1 MSQRKKI
8 ILNAFNENCV
18 GHINHGLW
26 THPRDRSHEY
36 KTIAH
41 WTDLAKTLERGLF
54 DGIFIADILGVYDI
68 YQANVDVTLRESV
81 QLPINDPLLLVSA
94 MAAVTQHLGLGVT
107 VNILSEHPYLLA
119 RKFSTLDHLSNGRFG
134 WNIVTGYLDSAAK
147 AIGLNQQVIHDERY
161 DRADETLDVLYKLL
175 EGSWE
180 DDAVVNDKAA
190 RVYADPRK
198 VHQIRHHG
206 RFHQL
211 EGYHLSEPSVQR
223 TPVLYQAGASG
234 RGQAFAAKHA
244 EAVFIGGN
252 DKARVKKTVDGLRQQ
267 VVQAGRHA
275 DDLKIVLGVS
285 VVPGKT
291 HAEALEKHADYVR
304 HASPEAGLAHFS
316 SSIGV
321 DLSRYELDEP
331 IVLSHTNS
339 IQSSLKVIEQLG
351 GTRRKLL
358 EYFSLG
364 GRYAAIVGD
373 PSEVAEEL
381 ISWVDET
388 GIDGFNLTRTVV
400 PESFVDFVDLVV
412 PELQSRGAYKTAY
425 GEGSLRNKLFA
436 RGDRLPLRHTASSH
450 RIQAAVIDEKSAV

>member
-26 THPRDRSHEY
+26 THPRDRSNEY
-36 KTIAH
+36 KTLGF

-54 DGIFIADILGVYDI
+54 DGIFIADILGVYDL
-68 YQANVDVTLRESV
+68 YQGNVDVTLRESV

-147 AIGLNQQVIHDERY
+147 AIGLEQQLIHDERY

-180 DDAVVNDKAA
+180 DDAVVHDKLA

-198 VHQIRHHG
+198 VHPIRHQG
-206 RFHQL
+206 RFHQI
-211 EGYHLSEPSVQR
+211 EGYHLSEPSIQR
-223 TPVLYQAGASG
+223 TPVLYQAGTSG
-234 RGQAFAAKHA
+234 RGQLFAARHA

-252 DKARVKKTVDGLRQQ
+252 NKAQVKQTVDSLRHQ
-267 VVQAGRHA
+267 VVQAGRKA
-275 DDLKIVLGVS
+275 EDLKIVLGVS
-285 VVPGKT
+285 VVPART
-291 HAEALEKHADYVR
+291 HAEAVEKHADYVR

-316 SSIGV
+316 SSIGI

-331 IVLSHTNS
+331 IVLDHTNS
-339 IQSSLKVIEQLG
+339 IQSSLKVIAQLG

-364 GRYAAIVGD
+364 GRYSAIVGD
-373 PSEVAEEL
+373 PDEVAEEL

-400 PESFVDFVDLVV
+400 PESFTDFVDLIV
-412 PELQSRGAYKTAY
+412 PALQSRGAYKTAY
-425 GEGSLRNKLFA
+425 GEGSLRNKLFGH
-436 RGDRLPLRHTASSH
+436 GDRLPARHHAASH
-450 RIQAAVIDEKSAV
+450 PIALHAATLM

>member
-1 MSQRKKI
+1 
-8 ILNAFNENCV
+8 
-18 GHINHGLW
+18 
-26 THPRDRSHEY
+26 
-36 KTIAH
+36 
-41 WTDLAKTLERGLF
+41 
-54 DGIFIADILGVYDI
+54 
-68 YQANVDVTLRESV
+68 
-81 QLPINDPLLLVSA
+81 